1 MNPAAT
7 KASRSPRCSPYL
19 ARASHARR
27 TLLLGRRRFDLDDKV
42 LHQRLVALSTVVA
55 DGTKHVQLRHV
66 THRGTGWQVVGNGA
80 IAAHTT
86 SGTVLGKARK
96 VHEVVFLQAAILHVV
111 LIHKDQRTQVL
122 DAPVTI

>member
-66 THRGTGWQVVGNGA
+66 THRAAAWQIIGNSAISAHITGR
-80 IAAHTT
+80 
-86 SGTVLGKARK
+86 TVLRK
-96 VHEVVFLQAAILHVV
+96 TRHVHEVIFIQAAVLH
-111 LIHKDQRTQVL
+111 
-122 DAPVTI
+122 